1 MKRAYCNMFD
11 VERIREDFPILSRK
25 IHGKP
30 LVYLDNAATTQKPS
44 QVIDSL
50 VNYYENFNAN
60 VHRGVHSLSME
71 ATDMFEQ
78 ARVKVSDFINAETSE
93 TLIWTRNASE
103 SLNIVAHSWAR
114 THIGEGDE
122 ILLTPME
129 HHSNLV
135 PWQELARIKG
145 ANIRFIPMTEDGLLN
160 LEDIESLINEKTRLV
175 SVVHMSNALGTI
187 NPVKELGQM
196 AHSVDAKF
204 LVDGAQSVPHMPTD
218 VQDLDCDFLAFS
230 GHKMMGPTGIG
241 GLYVKMDTLETMEP
255 FMTGGEMVL
264 EVTYE
269 KASWADLPMKFEA
282 GTPNIADAVA
292 LGAAVD
298 YLENLGMDNV
308 HQYEQELTSYAL
320 KKFSEVEALGIDLFG
335 PRDTNNRGG
344 ILSFTTAEVHPHDL
358 GTILDRMGIAVR
370 TGHHCAMPLIRSLG
384 VAATARASFY
394 IYNTIEEIDA
404 LIEGI
409 TEALRYFR
417 DEPSKP

>member
-78 ARVKVSDFINAETSE
+78 ARVKVSNFINAETSE

-218 VQDLDCDFLAFS
+218 VQDMDCDFLAFS

-320 KKFSEVEALGIDLFG
+320 EKFSEVEALGIDLFG

>member
-1 MKRAYCNMFD
+1 MFD

-30 LVYLDNAATTQKPS
+30 LIYLDNAATTQKPS

-218 VQDLDCDFLAFS
+218 VQDMDCDFLAFS

-298 YLENLGMDNV
+298 YLENLGMANV

-320 KKFSEVEALGIDLFG
+320 ERFSEVEALGIDLFG

>member
-1 MKRAYCNMFD
+1 MFD

-218 VQDLDCDFLAFS
+218 VQDMDCDFLAFS

-320 KKFSEVEALGIDLFG
+320 EKFSEVEALGIDLYG

-358 GTILDRMGIAVR
+358 GTILDRMGIAIR

-417 DEPSKP
+417 DEPRKS

>member
-1 MKRAYCNMFD
+1 MKRACCNMFD

-30 LVYLDNAATTQKPS
+30 LVYLDNAATTSKPS

-218 VQDLDCDFLAFS
+218 VQDMDCDFLAFS

-320 KKFSEVEALGIDLFG
+320 EKFSEVEALGIDLFG

-417 DEPSKP
+417 DEPRKP

>member
-1 MKRAYCNMFD
+1 MFD

-78 ARVKVSDFINAETSE
+78 ARVKVSDFINAETSD

-218 VQDLDCDFLAFS
+218 VQDMDCDFLAFS

-320 KKFSEVEALGIDLFG
+320 EKFSEVEALGIDLFG

>member
-1 MKRAYCNMFD
+1 MKRACCNMFD

-78 ARVKVSDFINAETSE
+78 ARVKVSDFVNAETPE

-218 VQDLDCDFLAFS
+218 VQDMDCDFLAFS

-308 HQYEQELTSYAL
+308 HQYERELTSYAL
-320 KKFSEVEALGIDLFG
+320 EKFSEVEALGIDLYG

>member
-1 MKRAYCNMFD
+1 MKWARSNMFD

-218 VQDLDCDFLAFS
+218 VQDMDCDFLAFS

-320 KKFSEVEALGIDLFG
+320 EKFSEVEALGIDLFG

>member
-1 MKRAYCNMFD
+1 MFD

-114 THIGEGDE
+114 THIEEGDE

-218 VQDLDCDFLAFS
+218 VQDMDCDFLAFS

-320 KKFSEVEALGIDLFG
+320 EKFSEVEALGIDLFG

>member
-1 MKRAYCNMFD
+1 MID
-11 VERIREDFPILSRK
+11 VEIIREDFPILNRK

-78 ARVKVSDFINAETSE
+78 ARVKVADFINAETSE

-103 SLNIVAHSWAR
+103 SLNVVAHSWAR
-114 THIGEGDE
+114 NHIGEGDE

-160 LEDIESLINEKTRLV
+160 LEDIETLINEKTRLV

-218 VQDLDCDFLAFS
+218 VQDMDCDFLAFS

-298 YLENLGMDNV
+298 YLENLGMANV

-320 KKFSEVEALGIDLFG
+320 ERFSEVEALGIDLFG
-335 PRDTNNRGG
+335 PRDMNSRGG

-409 TEALRYFR
+409 TEALGYFR
-417 DEPSKP
+417 DEPRKP

>member
-1 MKRAYCNMFD
+1 MFD

-78 ARVKVSDFINAETSE
+78 ARVKVSDFINAETSD

-160 LEDIESLINEKTRLV
+160 LEDIETLINEKTRLV

-218 VQDLDCDFLAFS
+218 VQDMDCDFLAFS

-320 KKFSEVEALGIDLFG
+320 EKFSEVEALGIDLFG

>member
-1 MKRAYCNMFD
+1 MKRACCNMFD

-160 LEDIESLINEKTRLV
+160 LEDIESLLNEKTRLV

-218 VQDLDCDFLAFS
+218 VQDMDCDFLAFS

-320 KKFSEVEALGIDLFG
+320 EKFSEVEALGIDLFG

>member
-1 MKRAYCNMFD
+1 MID
-11 VERIREDFPILSRK
+11 VEIIREDFPILNRK

-78 ARVKVSDFINAETSE
+78 ARVKVADFINAETSE

-103 SLNIVAHSWAR
+103 SLNVVAHSWAR
-114 THIGEGDE
+114 NHIGEGDE

-160 LEDIESLINEKTRLV
+160 LEDIETLINEKTRLV

-218 VQDLDCDFLAFS
+218 VQDMDCDFLAFS

-282 GTPNIADAVA
+282 GTPNIADAIG

-298 YLENLGMDNV
+298 YLENLGMANV

-320 KKFSEVEALGIDLFG
+320 ERFSEVEALGIDLFG

-409 TEALRYFR
+409 TEALGYFR
-417 DEPSKP
+417 DEPRKP

>member
-25 IHGKP
+25 IHGNP

-218 VQDLDCDFLAFS
+218 VQDMDCDFLAFS

-320 KKFSEVEALGIDLFG
+320 EKFSEVEALGIDLFG

>member
-1 MKRAYCNMFD
+1 MFD

-218 VQDLDCDFLAFS
+218 VQDMDCDFLAFS

-320 KKFSEVEALGIDLFG
+320 EKFSEVEALGIDLFG

>member
-1 MKRAYCNMFD
+1 MFD

-218 VQDLDCDFLAFS
+218 VQDMDCDFLAFS

-282 GTPNIADAVA
+282 GTPNIGDAVA

-320 KKFSEVEALGIDLFG
+320 EKFSEVEALGIDLFG

>member
-78 ARVKVSDFINAETSE
+78 ARVKVSNFINAETSE

-218 VQDLDCDFLAFS
+218 VQDMDCDFLAFS

-320 KKFSEVEALGIDLFG
+320 EKFSEVEALGIDLYG

>member
-1 MKRAYCNMFD
+1 MKRACCNMFD

-204 LVDGAQSVPHMPTD
+204 
-218 VQDLDCDFLAFS
+218 
-230 GHKMMGPTGIG
+230 
-241 GLYVKMDTLETMEP
+241 
-255 FMTGGEMVL
+255 
-264 EVTYE
+264 
-269 KASWADLPMKFEA
+269 W
-282 GTPNIADAVA
+282 
-292 LGAAVD
+292 
-298 YLENLGMDNV
+298 
-308 HQYEQELTSYAL
+308 
-320 KKFSEVEALGIDLFG
+320 
-335 PRDTNNRGG
+335 
-344 ILSFTTAEVHPHDL
+344 
-358 GTILDRMGIAVR
+358 
-370 TGHHCAMPLIRSLG
+370 
-384 VAATARASFY
+384 
-394 IYNTIEEIDA
+394 
-404 LIEGI
+404 
-409 TEALRYFR
+409 
-417 DEPSKP
+417 

>member
-1 MKRAYCNMFD
+1 
-11 VERIREDFPILSRK
+11 
-25 IHGKP
+25 
-30 LVYLDNAATTQKPS
+30 
-44 QVIDSL
+44 
-50 VNYYENFNAN
+50 
-60 VHRGVHSLSME
+60 
-71 ATDMFEQ
+71 
-78 ARVKVSDFINAETSE
+78 
-93 TLIWTRNASE
+93 
-103 SLNIVAHSWAR
+103 
-114 THIGEGDE
+114 
-122 ILLTPME
+122 
-129 HHSNLV
+129 
-135 PWQELARIKG
+135 
-145 ANIRFIPMTEDGLLN
+145 
-160 LEDIESLINEKTRLV
+160 
-175 SVVHMSNALGTI
+175 MSNALGTI

-218 VQDLDCDFLAFS
+218 VQDMDCDFLAFS

>member
-1 MKRAYCNMFD
+1 MKRACCNMFD

-78 ARVKVSDFINAETSE
+78 ARVKVSNFINAETSE

-218 VQDLDCDFLAFS
+218 VQDMDCDFLAFS

-320 KKFSEVEALGIDLFG
+320 EKFSEVEALGIDLFG

>member
-1 MKRAYCNMFD
+1 MFD

-78 ARVKVSDFINAETSE
+78 ARVKVSNFINAETSE

-218 VQDLDCDFLAFS
+218 VQDMDCDFLAFS

-320 KKFSEVEALGIDLFG
+320 EKFSEVEALGIDLFG

>member
-1 MKRAYCNMFD
+1 MKWARSNMFD

-30 LVYLDNAATTQKPS
+30 LVYLDNAATTQKPN

-78 ARVKVSDFINAETSE
+78 ARVKVSDFINAEIPE

-218 VQDLDCDFLAFS
+218 VQDMDCDFLAFS

-320 KKFSEVEALGIDLFG
+320 EKFSEVEALGIDLFG

>member
-1 MKRAYCNMFD
+1 MID
-11 VERIREDFPILSRK
+11 VERIRGDFPILKRK

-30 LVYLDNAATTQKPS
+30 LVYLDNAATTQKPR

-78 ARVKVSDFINAETSE
+78 ARVKVSDFVNAETPE

-114 THIGEGDE
+114 THIEEGDE

-160 LEDIESLINEKTRLV
+160 LEHIESLINEKTRLV

-218 VQDLDCDFLAFS
+218 VQDMDCDFLAFS

-320 KKFSEVEALGIDLFG
+320 EKFSEVEALGIDLYG

-358 GTILDRMGIAVR
+358 GTILDRMGIAIR

-417 DEPSKP
+417 DEPRKS

>member
-1 MKRAYCNMFD
+1 MKWARSNMFD

-218 VQDLDCDFLAFS
+218 VQDMDCDFLAFS

-308 HQYEQELTSYAL
+308 HQYERELTSYAL
-320 KKFSEVEALGIDLFG
+320 EKFSEVEALGIDLFG

>member
-1 MKRAYCNMFD
+1 MKQACCNMFD

-218 VQDLDCDFLAFS
+218 VQDMDCDFLAFS

-320 KKFSEVEALGIDLFG
+320 EKFSEVEALGIDLFG

>member
-1 MKRAYCNMFD
+1 MID
-11 VERIREDFPILSRK
+11 VEIIREDFPILNRK
-25 IHGKP
+25 IHGQP

-78 ARVKVSDFINAETSE
+78 ARVKVSNFVNAETSE

-103 SLNIVAHSWAR
+103 SLNVVAHSWAR

-218 VQDLDCDFLAFS
+218 VQDMDCDFLAFS

-298 YLENLGMDNV
+298 YLENLGMANV
-308 HQYEQELTSYAL
+308 HQYEQELTAYAL
-320 KKFSEVEALGIDLFG
+320 ERFSEVEALGIDLFG
-335 PRDTNNRGG
+335 PRDMNNRGG

-394 IYNTIEEIDA
+394 IYNTLEEIDA

-417 DEPSKP
+417 DEPRKP

>member
-1 MKRAYCNMFD
+1 MFD

-218 VQDLDCDFLAFS
+218 VQDMDCDFLAFS

-320 KKFSEVEALGIDLFG
+320 EKFSEVEALGIDLFG

-417 DEPSKP
+417 DEPRKP

>member
-1 MKRAYCNMFD
+1 MKQACCNMFD

-78 ARVKVSDFINAETSE
+78 ARVKVSDFINSETSD

-218 VQDLDCDFLAFS
+218 VQDMDCDFLAFS

-320 KKFSEVEALGIDLFG
+320 EKFSEVEALGIDLFG

-394 IYNTIEEIDA
+394 IYNTMEEIDA

>member
-1 MKRAYCNMFD
+1 MKRACCNMFD

-218 VQDLDCDFLAFS
+218 VQDMDCDFLAFS

-320 KKFSEVEALGIDLFG
+320 EKFSEVEALGIDLFG

>member
-1 MKRAYCNMFD
+1 MGRACCDMID
-11 VERIREDFPILSRK
+11 VEVIREDFPILKRK

-30 LVYLDNAATTQKPS
+30 LIYLDNAATTQKPN

-78 ARVKVSDFINAETSE
+78 ARVKVSDFINAEIPE

-145 ANIRFIPMTEDGLLN
+145 ANIRFIPMTEDGLLD

-187 NPVKELGQM
+187 NPVKELGKM
-196 AHSVDAKF
+196 AHDVDAKF

-292 LGAAVD
+292 LGTAVD

-308 HQYEQELTSYAL
+308 HQYEQELTAYAL
-320 KKFSEVEALGIDLFG
+320 EKFSEVEALGIDLFG
-335 PRDTNNRGG
+335 PRDAKNRGG

-394 IYNTIEEIDA
+394 IYNTMEEIDA
-404 LIEGI
+404 LIEGL

-417 DEPSKP
+417 DEPGKP